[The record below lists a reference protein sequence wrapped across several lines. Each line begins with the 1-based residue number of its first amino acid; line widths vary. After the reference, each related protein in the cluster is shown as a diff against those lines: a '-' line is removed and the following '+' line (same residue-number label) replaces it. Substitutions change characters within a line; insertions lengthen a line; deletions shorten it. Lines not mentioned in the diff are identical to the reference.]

1 MDDPRQSRGDSAL
14 PLQKSQDARTVPLP
28 PDFTPLRLILVPNGM
43 RIEMAKP
50 DNLIG
55 RHDSADVRLPLPDVS
70 RRHCR
75 FLFARSRWHVL
86 DLNSLNGVYVN
97 NKRITQTVL
106 RHGDRIRIGG
116 FAFQVDLP
124 NAALPAKPAV
134 NSPTSVEAN
143 QRRAS

>member
-1 MDDPRQSRGDSAL
+1 MDDPRQARGASAL
-14 PLQKSQDARTVPLP
+14 PLQKSQDARTPPVPAN
-28 PDFTPLRLILVPNGM
+28 FTPLRLVLVPSGM
-43 RIEMAKP
+43 RIEMLKA

-75 FLFARSRWHVL
+75 FVFGPSGWSVL
-86 DLNSLNGVYVN
+86 DLNSLNGVFVN
-97 NKRITQTVL
+97 NKRVSQVVL

-124 NAALPAKPAV
+124 SAALPVGPSAAT
-134 NSPTSVEAN
+134 PTSV
-143 QRRAS
+143 QGKRRAS